1 MTTTIQLE
9 PAIALSADQ
18 FYTLCRQNPDLKF
31 ERSPQG
37 ELILMSP
44 TGGETGITNA
54 TLISRFVIW
63 NEAKK
68 LGFVFDSST
77 CFRLPNGG
85 DRSPDVAWVQKD
97 CWQALTPKQRR
108 QFPPLSPDFVLELMS
123 PSDRLGEVQAKMRE
137 YQVAGVK
144 LGWLIN
150 PGDRQVEIYR
160 EDSSV
165 DLLTAPTNLSGE
177 SILPGF
183 TLPVAW
189 LWEEGS

>member
-44 TGGETGITNA
+44 TGGETGKRNA
-54 TLISRFVIW
+54 ELIGDFIIW
-63 NEAKK
+63 NRRAQ
-68 LGFVFDSST
+68 LGVVFDSST
-77 CFRLPNGG
+77 CFRLPHGG
-85 DRSPDVAWVQKD
+85 DRSPDVAWVKKER
-97 CWQALTPKQRR
+97 WQALTPEQRR
-108 QFPPLSPDFVLELMS
+108 QFLPLSPDFVLELMS

-137 YQVAGVK
+137 YQAAGVT

-160 EDSSV
+160 HDGSV
-165 DLLTAPTNLSGE
+165 EVLTAPTTLSGE
-177 SILPGF
+177 AILPDF
-183 TLPVAW
+183 TLTVNW
-189 LWEEGS
+189 LWDE

>member
-9 PAIALSADQ
+9 PAIALNADQ

-31 ERSPQG
+31 ERSPKG

-44 TGGETGITNA
+44 TGGETGNNNA
-54 TLISRFVIW
+54 TLIARFVVW
-63 NEAKK
+63 NELKK

-77 CFRLPNGG
+77 CFRLPSGG
-85 DRSPDVAWVQKD
+85 DRSPDVSWVRKD
-97 CWQALTPKQRR
+97 RWQALTPEQR
-108 QFPPLSPDFVLELMS
+108 QKFPPLSPDFVLELMS

-137 YQVAGVK
+137 YQAAGVT

-160 EDSSV
+160 GDGSV
-165 DLLTAPTNLSGE
+165 EVLTAPTTLSGE
-177 SILPGF
+177 TILPDF
-183 TLPVAW
+183 SLSVDW
-189 LWEEGS
+189 LWTA

>member
-18 FYTLCRQNPDLKF
+18 FYTLCRQNPELKF

-37 ELILMSP
+37 ELLLMSP
-44 TGGETGITNA
+44 TGGETGKRNA
-54 TLISRFVIW
+54 ELIGDFIIW
-63 NEAKK
+63 NRRTQ

-97 CWQALTPKQRR
+97 RWQSLTPEQRR

-160 EDSSV
+160 EGSSV

-189 LWEEGS
+189 LWEEES

>member
-44 TGGETGITNA
+44 TGGETGIHNA
-54 TLISRFVIW
+54 TLISRFVMW
-63 NEAKK
+63 NEVQK
-68 LGFVFDSST
+68 LGVVFDSST
-77 CFRLPNGG
+77 CFRLPHGG
-85 DRSPDVAWVQKD
+85 DRSPDVAWVKKER
-97 CWQALTPKQRR
+97 WQALTPEQRR

-137 YQVAGVK
+137 YQAAGVT

-160 EDSSV
+160 YDGSV
-165 DLLTAPTNLSGE
+165 EVLTAPTTLSGE
-177 SILPGF
+177 TVLPDF
-183 TLPVAW
+183 SLSVDW
-189 LWEEGS
+189 LWDE